1 MKITSQF
8 LAVIHVTSGA
18 FPTEM
23 GSVLKRKKENPL
35 MFSNH
40 LQQLKTED
48 HYKHEAW
55 QHTTNPFPL

>member
-1 MKITSQF
+1 MKITFQI
-8 LAVIHVTSGA
+8 LAVIHVTSGL
-18 FPTEM
+18 FLTEM
-23 GSVLKRKKENPL
+23 GSVLKRKKENPP